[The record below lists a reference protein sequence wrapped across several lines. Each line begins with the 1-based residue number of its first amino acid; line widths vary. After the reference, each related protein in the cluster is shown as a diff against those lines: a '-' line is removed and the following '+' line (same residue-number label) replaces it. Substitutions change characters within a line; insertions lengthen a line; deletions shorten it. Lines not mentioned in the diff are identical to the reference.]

1 MSRVAS
7 FAAALASLL
16 AFAGAASPEGTIP
29 DVSVDVETL
38 PAQLLELSRL
48 SSAEPSTGVT
58 RLIFTE
64 DDVTARDY
72 VKARMAD
79 AGLEIREDA
88 MGNIFGRWVGSEPH
102 LPAVGSGSHTDAI
115 PQSGA
120 YDGTLG
126 VLGPIEAIAAL
137 RRAGFTP
144 RRSIEALMF
153 TSEEPTRFGIS
164 CVGSRAMAAK
174 LDPEYLA
181 GLSDVLTENGTFL
194 DAAKA
199 AGYASDAETHADM
212 VEACAVRRGAY
223 SAFLELHIEQ
233 GPELEREGLD
243 LGLVTAIAAPAALRC
258 AFEGDGGHAGA
269 QLMPARNDALAAA
282 AELTL
287 AVERLAKATGAKDTV
302 ATVGVLKVGPGAVN
316 SVPRTAEM
324 EIDVRDVDGT
334 RRDAL
339 VDAILREG
347 EAIASRRN
355 ARWSSVVRNADP
367 PTRAQS
373 ASWTRRRRRRRDS
386 GSRPSAWYPARTTIR
401 SSWRNSRPRGCS
413 SCRAGRVGVTDRT
426 SSPNPHT
433 SKTASRR
440 SRWRSRGYLWTRRWR
455 ARNRT
460 RVGWDRRRR
469 PIDRRNYECV
479 TQATASRVFFR

>member
-1 MSRVAS
+1 
-7 FAAALASLL
+7 
-16 AFAGAASPEGTIP
+16 
-29 DVSVDVETL
+29 
-38 PAQLLELSRL
+38 
-48 SSAEPSTGVT
+48 
-58 RLIFTE
+58 
-64 DDVTARDY
+64 
-72 VKARMAD
+72 
-79 AGLEIREDA
+79 
-88 MGNIFGRWVGSEPH
+88 
-102 LPAVGSGSHTDAI
+102 
-115 PQSGA
+115 
-120 YDGTLG
+120 
-126 VLGPIEAIAAL
+126 
-137 RRAGFTP
+137 
-144 RRSIEALMF
+144 
-153 TSEEPTRFGIS
+153 
-164 CVGSRAMAAK
+164 MAAK

-355 ARWSSVVRNADP
+355 ARWS
-367 PTRAQS
+367 
-373 ASWTRRRRRRRDS
+373 ASCATPTRRRGCAARRGRDGGGGDATRARVQAHGIPRVPRFALRGGIRAHGDALRAVQGGLESQTGRVRRTRAHQKRRRGARVSAARLSLDAPLAREEPNAGGM
-386 GSRPSAWYPARTTIR
+386 GSTTTSDR
-401 SSWRNSRPRGCS
+401 SSE
-413 SCRAGRVGVTDRT
+413 
-426 SSPNPHT
+426 
-433 SKTASRR
+433 
-440 SRWRSRGYLWTRRWR
+440 L
-455 ARNRT
+455 
-460 RVGWDRRRR
+460 
-469 PIDRRNYECV
+469 
-479 TQATASRVFFR
+479 